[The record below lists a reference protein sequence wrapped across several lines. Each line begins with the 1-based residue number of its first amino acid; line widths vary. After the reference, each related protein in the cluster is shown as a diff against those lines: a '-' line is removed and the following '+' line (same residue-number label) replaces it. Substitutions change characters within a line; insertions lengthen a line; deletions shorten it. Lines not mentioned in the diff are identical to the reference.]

1 MQVLKTK
8 KRFLIYSCLVLVL
21 MILSMYILKVY
32 GNYQSDAYLNT
43 NVVKAILLLNE
54 DKLNFSIDTDG
65 IVPSDKPYI
74 YSFSIANYN
83 DLKKSNVDLEYS
95 LKMRTT
101 TNIPVEYKLYRN
113 EDYDSEGSVNLL
125 ESFSEVQDEDGSW
138 YKIFDIKDKYSFDY
152 KTKSKDIYSLV
163 IYFPKIYAKNLD
175 YTNLIDHIEIT
186 VDAKQIID

>member
-32 GNYQSDAYLNT
+32 GNYQLFNT
-43 NVVKAILLLNE
+43 RCKEFKNE
-54 DKLNFSIDTDG
+54 YKLNFSIDTDG